1 LSDPRKRREI
11 EKEHGTISATEWKG
25 LRELLLVL
33 GDQRWGTVEQPSENR
48 GLFPVGRDENNTP
61 NHISVLVEDSDAT
74 IILAGDTSYNEGLM
88 LAGKVDGV
96 GSNTQVSAA
105 TLAAIKRFA
114 ATQPTIYLPTH
125 DPESAA
131 RLAARRSVPAAA

>member
-33 GDQRWGTVEQPSENR
+33 GDQRWGTVEEPSENR